1 MFFIFKK
8 LNDCE
13 PILKVDNPLH
23 SLRTFTCSCFI
34 LLFTWAYLDTWFLF
48 FKRTITCA
56 HFIICQIFLYSSF
69 TSTLC
74 YVFLCLTS
82 THSFYLSILSQFVHL
97 LSKTFYRYILSL
109 LVTCLSYWY
118 TIFYTPVYLFGAHF
132 YLCTL
137 SAHVK
142 LLTAVCTYLYF

>member
-1 MFFIFKK
+1 MWANIKSRQSTSLTAYLYLFMFYFAFYLSISWYLIFIFQAHHY
-8 LNDCE
+8 LC
-13 PILKVDNPLH
+13 
-23 SLRTFTCSCFI
+23 TFH
-34 LLFTWAYLDTWFLF
+34 YLPN
-48 FKRTITCA
+48 
-56 HFIICQIFLYSSF
+56 FLYSSF